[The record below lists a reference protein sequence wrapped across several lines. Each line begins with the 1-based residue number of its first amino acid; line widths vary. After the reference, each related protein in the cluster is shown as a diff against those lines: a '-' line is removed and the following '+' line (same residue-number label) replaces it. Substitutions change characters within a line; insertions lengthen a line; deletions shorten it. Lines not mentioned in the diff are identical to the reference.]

1 MVGPRVAPERTPP
14 RRRVL
19 GGGGRYRTDTI
30 LWKYN
35 DNVKQRHAPGIRMV
49 LKGVNDTRVDAF
61 SRVLGS
67 GEPIFVTTSRV
78 SDFTD
83 LAVAMLETEPRRR

>member
-1 MVGPRVAPERTPP
+1 
-14 RRRVL
+14 
-19 GGGGRYRTDTI
+19 
-30 LWKYN
+30 
-35 DNVKQRHAPGIRMV
+35 MV